1 MNNSALIRIFATYK
15 LLFMAKKIL
24 KLAFLL
30 AFACNAFMAQAQG
43 NGRYHTVEEGQTLYS
58 IARLYGVSPSDIQ
71 KLNPEVGDLIR
82 PGDKLRIPDGATRQ
96 QMAEGP
102 GAQFVGNAGQ
112 STATG
117 VRGKVKTTYQVKKKD
132 TLYRIAL
139 EHGVSI
145 QDILNLNPGLTEN
158 GKLKKGDW
166 ISIPYTREELQ
177 AEQKRQEAA
186 RTAQAAPKAAAKKSG
201 KSHLNVAVVLP
212 FKENT
217 ERGGKMVEFYQ
228 GFLMAADSVRK
239 LGTSVDVYAYH
250 SGAGVTEINSI
261 LERNEMKH
269 MDLIF
274 GPLDGVQANV
284 LSTFCQQNHLRL
296 VMPFATTNTYG
307 LNNPYVYL
315 ASPSSDVVT
324 RGGAAMVSKRFSNS
338 NIVVAY
344 AGAADNKRG
353 TNFVS
358 QLIQQMSTRSGSP
371 RHLDIDADDA
381 EFLQALN
388 ISRHNLVVVNTTS
401 QQALQRAVRRLRAFK
416 EEHPDCKI
424 SLLGYP
430 EWSTYQGSILQD
442 FYALD
447 TYVFSSFY
455 RNPSENRIQVLE
467 QRFKVNFHHDMIKT
481 SPRYGI
487 MGLDLGFFFM
497 RGLSQLG
504 DYFDERQQT
513 LRYDPFQHGYLFT
526 QKGDDVAHVNS
537 NVTLIHY
544 TPAGKIEVER

>member
-15 LLFMAKKIL
+15 QQFMAKKIL

-30 AFACNAFMAQAQG
+30 AFACNAFIAQAQG
-43 NGRYHTVEEGQTLYS
+43 NGSYHTVEEGQTLYS

-71 KLNPEVGDLIR
+71 KLNPEAGDLIR
-82 PGDKLRIPDGATRQ
+82 PGDKLRLPDGAARQ
-96 QMAEGP
+96 QMATGP
-102 GAQFVGNAGQ
+102 GAQFVGNSGQ
-112 STATG
+112 STGTS
-117 VRGKVKTTYQVKKKD
+117 VRGKVKTTYQIKKKD

-139 EHGVSI
+139 EHGVTI
-145 QDILNLNPGLTEN
+145 QDILSVNPGMTEN

-166 ISIPYTREELQ
+166 ISIPFTREEQ
-177 AEQKRQEAA
+177 QVEQKRQEAA
-186 RTAQAAPKAAAKKSG
+186 QAVLQAAAKKSG

-250 SGAGVTEINSI
+250 SGAGVADINAI
-261 LERNEMKH
+261 LEREEIKH
-269 MDLIF
+269 MDAIF

-284 LSTFCQQNHLRL
+284 LSTFCQQHQLRL

-315 ASPSSDVVT
+315 ASPSSDAVT
-324 RGGAAMVSKRFSNS
+324 RGGAAMVAKRFTNS

-358 QLIQQMSTRSGSP
+358 QLIQQMSSRSGSP
-371 RHLDIDADDA
+371 RHLDIDA
-381 EFLQALN
+381 ENTEYLQALN
-388 ISRHNLVVVNTTS
+388 LSRHNLVVVNTTS
-401 QQALQRAVRRLRAFK
+401 QQALQKAVRKLRAFQK
-416 EEHPDCKI
+416 EHPDCKI

-442 FYALD
+442 FHALD

-455 RNPSENRIQVLE
+455 RNPSETRIQALE
-467 QRFKVNFHHDMIKT
+467 QRFKANFHHDLIKT

-487 MGLDLGFFFM
+487 MGLDLGFYFM

-513 LRYDPFQHGYLFT
+513 LQYNPFQHGYLFT
-526 QKGDDVAHVNS
+526 QKSDDVAYINTS
-537 NVTLIHY
+537 VTLIHY
-544 TPAGKIEVER
+544 TPSGKVEVER